1 MKEHHAVRLT
11 LLITEAFVAFTALI
25 GGLALII
32 GSAEPTF
39 EMGVIPPNEYLEG
52 SWFDSYIVPGLL
64 LAGVVGG
71 IHALA
76 FMLLL
81 RDLPMALLTAA
92 AAAYAILIWI
102 FVQMILIPFSLLQAV
117 YFAIGAFELG
127 LVLLLLGLVKQP
139 RGTRPRSVRNPG

>member
-1 MKEHHAVRLT
+1 MKDHRSVRLT

-25 GGLALII
+25 GGLALIV

-39 EMGVIPPNEYLEG
+39 EMGVIPPTEYLEG
-52 SWFDSYIVPGLL
+52 SWFDSYIVPGLV

-76 FMLLL
+76 FALLL
-81 RDLPMALLTAA
+81 RGRPMALLTAA

-102 FVQMILIPFSLLQAV
+102 FVQMVLIPFSWLQAV
-117 YFAIGAFELG
+117 YFAAGALELG
-127 LVLLLLGLVKQP
+127 LVLLLLGLVRQP
-139 RGTRPRSVRNPG
+139 RRSRASG